1 MRFSLMSYE
10 MPEVSGPKYGCFSKI
25 PRHPPEIKKG
35 LFKSTYMDDFLSRFE
50 KVKYKPTTCE
60 VLTSTGVN
68 SGLRSDYEPID
79 KKHISSKLVNERYNK
94 DPDSKYNT
102 EVQRSWTYH
111 RDPAIIAVED
121 LKIDNASRKPWPEE
135 IKFMSLPM
143 HNEEEYQKMQ
153 YHTYVNCGHKL
164 SDITKKKLKEMAE
177 AKKAKE
183 EALKEF

>member
-1 MRFSLMSYE
+1 MTYK
-10 MPEVSGPKYGCFSKI
+10 MPEVTGPKSGCFSKI
-25 PRHPPEIKKG
+25 PRHPPLITKG
-35 LFKSTYMDDFLSRFE
+35 LFKSTYQDDYLSRFE
-50 KVKYKPTTCE
+50 KSRFKSASG
-60 VLTSTGVN
+60 LIFTSIGVN
-68 SGLRSDYEPID
+68 GGMNSEYEQVN
-79 KKHISSKLVNERYNK
+79 KKHISSLLVNERYNK
-94 DPDSKYNT
+94 DPERKYNT
-102 EVQRSWTYH
+102 EVQRSWTYQ
-111 RDPAIIAVED
+111 RDPAISAVED